1 MSTTKLRNHRQFTKY
16 CESIGLLMMNNLSS
30 ALKSFFISL
39 NILVF
44 MRIFFQCAII
54 QSINVVINI
63 LSRMLVTEAQ
73 KELYMAY
80 QFILS
85 YSYYITLPRYSIA
98 IFSYDFLGYSNKFSK
113 CPFFLM

>member
-1 MSTTKLRNHRQFTKY
+1 MIMSTTKLRNHRQFTKY

-54 QSINVVINI
+54 QSYQCCNQYFITNAGYRRSKN
-63 LSRMLVTEAQ
+63 M
-73 KELYMAY
+73 YMVY
-80 QFILS
+80 NFFHS
-85 YSYYITLPRYSIA
+85 YSYKITLSRYE
-98 IFSYDFLGYSNKFSK
+98 LRMNG
-113 CPFFLM
+113 